1 MDIAQ
6 FKTLATQQLQRVYE
20 APERHALILILLAEV
35 AGVPTY
41 WYHSNLDYAFTPA
54 VSQALQTALDRLAA
68 GEPVQYVVGHVT
80 FGGCRIQVDSRVL
93 IPRPE
98 TEELLRH
105 ALSACQGAPLQVL
118 DACTGSGCLAI
129 AIKKQ
134 CPQARVFACDISES
148 ALEVAQSN
156 AQAND
161 VQVTFFNADVLQVE
175 ATAQTAFSYDWVGP
189 GLDAPKGMS
198 LLVSN
203 PPYVTEQERAQMARR
218 VLAYEPELA
227 LFVPNEDPLRFY
239 NALAQLGLRLLRPG
253 DAVLAEINQAYG
265 PQTAALFDAK
275 GYKKGVLLDDLFGK
289 NRFISYLC

>member
-6 FKTLATQQLQRVYE
+6 FKTLATQQLQSVYE

-35 AGVPTY
+35 AKVPTY
-41 WYHSNLDYAFTPA
+41 WYHSNLDYAFSPP
-54 VSQALQTALDRLAA
+54 VSQALQTALVRLAT

-98 TEELLRH
+98 TEELLRYVP
-105 ALSACQGAPLQVL
+105 AACQGNPLQVL

-134 CPQARVFACDISES
+134 CPQARVFACDISEP
-148 ALEVAQSN
+148 ALEVARAN
-156 AQAND
+156 AQANG
-161 VQVTFFNADVLQVE
+161 VQVNFFKADVLQVE
-175 ATAQTAFSYDWVGP
+175 ATAQKALDCGWVVP
-189 GLDAPKGMS
+189 NYDAPIGRN
-198 LLVSN
+198 LLISN
-203 PPYVTEQERAQMARR
+203 PPYVTEQERGQMARR

-239 NALAQLGLRLLRPG
+239 NSLAQLGLRLLRPG
-253 DAVLAEINQAYG
+253 DAILAEINQAYG
-265 PQTAALFDAK
+265 SQTAALFDAMGYRK
-275 GYKKGVLLDDLFGK
+275 GEVIADLFGK
-289 NRFISYLC
+289 NRFVSYLC